1 MPLRNVRF
9 VLPVVLTGA
18 LALAGCAA
26 SPPGD
31 AATPST
37 GAPAVAVRD
46 LSAHTVLLDA
56 ADPAD
61 LALTTSQTVF
71 ARSEVVV
78 LADADDVGA
87 RDALAATA
95 VALHAPALLAEGA
108 GTGVVEELGRLG
120 ARAAVVVTGDEPAA
134 GDAADGTTEGT
145 TDGADGSE
153 DAEADPGAAAH
164 RVADDAGVQ
173 AIDVSPD
180 VVDGA
185 DGAGGSD
192 AGAGPALE
200 DDDLEDLVDRLGSLV
215 GGSGASPSPAG
226 GTEGAPRLL
235 REVLALVDPQ
245 DGQEA
250 AIASLRAAGAVTT
263 QVPGG
268 DLASRHVVQTV
279 DRAQAL
285 TVVGVGRSFGD
296 AGTFAWRVAA
306 AERAALLPTGSQHL
320 LPARYV
326 AVDASVWDD
335 PAAAVARA
343 QAAAEAYA
351 PDDGADDV
359 SDDVSGDGAEGEAV
373 DGPVVPTLVLPVG
386 TTASGPGDA
395 AVTQEDLDALRPLV
409 AAAQDAGAYV
419 LLDVAAGPGAVV
431 DQVRAAEPLLRAPG
445 VGVALRP
452 ESRVGDG
459 VTTTSHVMTAAEL
472 DEVSDYLADLVTR
485 EGLPPALLVVHQT
498 RPDSVPDR
506 TLLRSVPQVETV
518 VLADLTGGATTG
530 EWVWDQVSTDVP
542 DGVHL
547 GWSGPAA
554 GVAGPLVP
562 ADPAPVLI
570 AAS

>member
-26 SPPGD
+26 SPPGE
-31 AATPST
+31 AASPSA

-56 ADPAD
+56 ADPAE
-61 LALTTSQTVF
+61 LALTTSQAVF

-78 LADADDVGA
+78 LADAGDAGA
-87 RDALAATA
+87 REALAATA
-95 VALHAPALLAEGA
+95 VALHAPALLADGT
-108 GTGVVEELGRLG
+108 GTGVVEELERLG
-120 ARAAVVVTGDEPAA
+120 ARAAVVITGDARAEDAA
-134 GDAADGTTEGT
+134 TDVADGTEGS
-145 TDGADGSE
+145 GAADEG
-153 DAEADPGAAAH
+153 AEADPGEAARQA
-164 RVADDAGVQ
+164 ADAAGVQ
-173 AIDVSPD
+173 AITVGPD
-180 VVDGA
+180 VVGGA
-185 DGAGGSD
+185 DGAD
-192 AGAGPALE
+192 AGAGPTLE
-200 DDDLEDLVDRLGSLV
+200 EDDLEDLVDELDSLLG
-215 GGSGASPSPAG
+215 GAGASPSASG
-226 GTEGAPRLL
+226 GAEGEPRLL

-263 QVPGG
+263 EVPDG
-268 DLASRHVVQTV
+268 DLASRQVVETV

-326 AVDASVWDD
+326 AVGASVWDD

-343 QAAAEAYA
+343 QAAAAAYA
-351 PDDGADDV
+351 PTDGAG
-359 SDDVSGDGAEGEAV
+359 GDGQADGDGEAG
-373 DGPVVPTLVLPVG
+373 DEAGTPVVPTLMLPVSA
-386 TTASGPGDA
+386 TASGPGDDGDW
-395 AVTQEDLDALRPLV
+395 VTQEDLDALRPLV
-409 AAAQDAGAYV
+409 AAARDAGVYV
-419 LLDVAAGPGAVV
+419 LLDVGAGPGAVV
-431 DQVRAAEPLLRAPG
+431 EQVRAAEPLLRTPG
-445 VGVALRP
+445 VGVSLHP

-459 VTTTSHVMTAAEL
+459 VTTTSHEMTAAEV
-472 DEVSDYLADLVTR
+472 DEVSAYLADLVSR
-485 EGLPPALLVVHQT
+485 EGLPPSLLVVHQT
-498 RPDSVPDR
+498 RPESVPDR
-506 TLLRSVPQVETV
+506 SLLSSVPQVETL
-518 VLADLTGGATTG
+518 VLADRTGGPTTG
-530 EWVWDQVSTDVP
+530 EWVWNQVSTGLP

-554 GVAGPLVP
+554 GAGALVP
-562 ADPAPVLI
+562 TAPAPVLI